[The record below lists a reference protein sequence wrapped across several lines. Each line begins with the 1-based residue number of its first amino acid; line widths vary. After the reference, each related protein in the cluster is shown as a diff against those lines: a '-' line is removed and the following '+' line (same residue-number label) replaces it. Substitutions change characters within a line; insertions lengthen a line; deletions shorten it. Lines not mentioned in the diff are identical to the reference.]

1 MRDTLKIMQVQK
13 DALIISKKEY
23 NIEYTAT
30 ILPIEVNTNTKY
42 QYEIPKDCNWITA
55 IQNTITKGLENY
67 KIYFNIKEN
76 TTGKERKSFII
87 FKSQSATDTIRVTQA
102 AKRFI
107 QIKPELFS

>member
-1 MRDTLKIMQVQK
+1 M
-13 DALIISKKEY
+13 
-23 NIEYTAT
+23 
-30 ILPIEVNTNTKY
+30 
-42 QYEIPKDCNWITA
+42 
-55 IQNTITKGLENY
+55 ENY

-107 QIKPELFS
+107 QIKPELFFIASQDSTIEVNVNTGIVFRISKQPKITRNIQA